1 MDRHERE
8 VHMSYLIVAPESIFA
23 TASSVSGIGST
34 ITSANAAAAPATL
47 EVLAAGADEV
57 SAGIAALFSAHARAY
72 QTLSAHAAMFH
83 DQFVRALTTGGAAYA
98 GAEAATVQQNLLDV
112 INAPTLTLLGRPLIG
127 NGTAGAPGTG
137 ANGQDGG
144 ILVGNGA
151 PAAPGPSASGAVTAG
166 PPGCCSATAATAA
179 TVAARQPSSPVTA
192 EPAEP
197 AGCSGPAGP
206 AAPVG
211 SVSTEVPA
219 APAERPASS
228 APPGPAVPVGSEWS
242 APRPT
247 AAPAAPAAPA
257 DCSVPVVPAAPV
269 ERRWPRRAGPEAPA
283 VPAGCSAPV
292 ALAVP
297 AVPATTPAGSGA
309 PAVPVG

>member
-1 MDRHERE
+1 
-8 VHMSYLIVAPESIFA
+8 MSYLIVAPESIFA

-144 ILVGNGA
+144 ILVGNGGA
-151 PAAPGPSASGAVTAG
+151 GGSGAVGQRGGNGGAAG
-166 PPGCCSATAATAA
+166 LLFGNGGNGGNGGGSAA
-179 TVAARQPSSPVTA
+179 VI
-192 EPAEP
+192 
-197 AGCSGPAGP
+197 AGDGGTGGAG
-206 AAPVG
+206 G
-211 SVSTEVPA
+211 LFGT
-219 APAERPASS
+219 
-228 APPGPAVPVGSEWS
+228 GG
-242 APRPT
+242 T
-247 AAPAAPAAPA
+247 
-257 DCSVPVVPAAPV
+257 
-269 ERRWPRRAGPEAPA
+269 G
-283 VPAGCSAPV
+283 GTGGFG
-292 ALAVP
+292 LN
-297 AVPATTPAGSGA
+297 GGA
-309 PAVPVG
+309 